1 MPARAIVRPRAPARI
16 GLEYTRALSCAHQGD
31 VVIGWFKKTVRTLAG
46 VAVFALASNAFAGFQ
61 PPLLPPESKDADV
74 AVELA
79 AQPVEPKRVFYGD
92 MAQLGNDS
100 TYYFQPAGGSA
111 LAGLLLGPVAVAV
124 NAHNVKQR
132 TQREA
137 AAAGR
142 AEALDPRAFF
152 VEPFARYNAALAAA
166 AGSRAQVTPYLIYTR
181 PKNSEVVYR
190 LLGFDIAYAGWTGRY
205 TYHYAPVAFE
215 ALQAPMSAE
224 QAQAFA
230 AETERAGA
238 LLLALFNAEARRQVG
253 PVQAAQVISMR
264 LTPLAKGAKMPMG
277 LRGDFQGHA
286 VVLGEGAPGD
296 GKRRLMFT
304 VGAHVFADQGFEIGK
319 RQGEVPQR

>member
-1 MPARAIVRPRAPARI
+1 MSAWIKQARRAVA
-16 GLEYTRALSCAHQGD
+16 GAL
-31 VVIGWFKKTVRTLAG
+31 
-46 VAVFALASNAFAGFQ
+46 VFAASLNALAGFQ
-61 PPLLPPESKDADV
+61 PPALPPESKDADI
-74 AVELA
+74 AVEIA
-79 AQPVEPKRVFYGD
+79 AQPVVAKQVFYGD
-92 MAQLGNDS
+92 MAQMGNAS
-100 TYYFQPAGGSA
+100 TYYYQAGGGSL
-111 LAGLLLGPVAVAV
+111 LAGLLLGPAAVAV
-124 NAHNVKQR
+124 NAHNVKER

-137 AAAGR
+137 AGASGAD
-142 AEALDPRAFF
+142 ALDPRGFF
-152 VEPFARYNAALAAA
+152 VEPFARYNAGLGAVAAA
-166 AGSRAQVTPYLIYTR
+166 KAQVTPYLIYSR

-190 LLGFDIAYAGWTGRY
+190 LLGFDIAYAGWSGRY

-215 ALQAPMSAE
+215 SLQAPPSPE

-253 PVQAAQVISMR
+253 PVEQAQVVSMR

-277 LRGDFQGHA
+277 LRGEIQGHP

-304 VGAHVFADQGFEIGK
+304 VGAHVFADQGFEIAK
-319 RQGEVPQR
+319 RMGEVPQR